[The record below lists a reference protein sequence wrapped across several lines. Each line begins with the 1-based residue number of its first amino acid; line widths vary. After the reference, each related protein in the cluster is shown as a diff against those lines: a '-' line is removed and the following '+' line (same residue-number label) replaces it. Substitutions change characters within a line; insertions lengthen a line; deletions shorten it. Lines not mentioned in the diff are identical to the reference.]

1 MKVHFIAIGGS
12 AMHNLAL
19 ALHQKGYTVTG
30 SDDEI
35 FDPARTRLA
44 NAGLLPESEGWHP
57 ERITPDLDAVVLGMH
72 ARIDNPELLRAQELG
87 LKIYSYPEYL
97 YDQSKDKLR
106 IVIGGSH
113 GKTTTTAMILHVLQR
128 CGIEAD
134 YMVGAQLKGFDV
146 MVRLSHTA
154 KVMVIEGDEYLTSP
168 IDRRPKFHL
177 YHPNVAIITGIEWD
191 HINVFPTFDIYR
203 EQFDKFINLIEP
215 QGTLIYCDE
224 DAEVHRVAVENQRVD
239 IKKLPY
245 VCPNHVVEDGVT
257 YLLSSNVKTPLQV
270 FGHHNLLN
278 LTAARLACRQVG
290 VNDEQFVEAIST
302 FGGASKR
309 LELVKKNSTCAV
321 YKDFA
326 HAPSKL
332 RATIHAM
339 REQYPDRTLV
349 ACMELHTFSS
359 LTQEFLQQYRGTM
372 DEADVRYVYFSQ
384 HALQLKKL
392 PPLDPDE
399 VGKAFGGNV
408 EVFTDSKKM
417 LLAVKALFQANE
429 NRNLLMMSS
438 GNFDGIDFAVLA
450 DEIL

>member
-1 MKVHFIAIGGS
+1 
-12 AMHNLAL
+12 MHNLAI
-19 ALHQKGYTVTG
+19 ALCQKGIAVTG

-35 FDPARTRLA
+35 FDPAKSRLEKY
-44 NAGLLPESEGWHP
+44 GLLPESFGWHP

-72 ARIDNPELLRAQELG
+72 ARVDNPELLKAQELG

-97 YDQSKDKLR
+97 YEQSKDKLR

-113 GKTTTTAMILHVLQR
+113 GKTTTTAMILHVLAK

-134 YMVGAQLKGFDV
+134 YMVGAQLKGFEV

-177 YHPNVAIITGIEWD
+177 YKPNVAIITGIEWD

-203 EQFDKFINLIEP
+203 EQFSKFIDLIEP
-215 QGTLIYCDE
+215 NGTLIYCDE
-224 DAEVHRVAVENQRVD
+224 DKEVHHVAVENQRTD
-239 IKKLPY
+239 IQKLPY
-245 VCPNHVVEDGVT
+245 VCPEHRVENGIT
-257 YLLSSNVKTPLQV
+257 YLSTLHSPLSTPLQV

-290 VNDEQFVEAIST
+290 VTDEQFDEAISS
-302 FGGASKR
+302 FEGASKR
-309 LELVKKNSTCAV
+309 LELVKRSDSCAV

-339 REQYPDRTLV
+339 REQYPGRKLV

-359 LTQEFLQQYRGTM
+359 LTQEFLQQYAHSM
-372 DEADVRYVYFSQ
+372 DEADIRYVYFSQ

-392 PPLDPDE
+392 PALDPKE
-399 VGKAFGGNV
+399 VCKAFGGDV
-408 EVFTDSKKM
+408 EVFTDSSEMVAKVEAM
-417 LLAVKALFQANE
+417 QWQNT
-429 NRNLLMMSS
+429 NLLMMSS
-438 GNFDGIDFAVLA
+438 GNFDGIDFAKLA
-450 DEIL
+450 EKVIGV

>member
-19 ALHQKGYTVTG
+19 ALHHKGYIVTG

-35 FDPARTRLA
+35 FDRTRLA

-239 IKKLPY
+239 INKLPY

-290 VNDEQFVEAIST
+290 VNDEQFDEAIST

-309 LELVKKNSTCAV
+309 LELVKKNGTCAV

-417 LLAVKALFQANE
+417 LVAVKALFQAKE